1 MIKKILGIFILLII
15 IIFLTLY
22 VAVDKI
28 LIKNTI
34 SNIEKKLN
42 LNIIL
47 LEDYSFNLF
56 PKLSLL
62 TKFDLDKENINLF
75 IEDAE
80 FEIYKNY
87 NQKPAEYFLKAKN
100 IKIEK
105 LIIQDLEADGNIYK
119 YSNDSLNSHLE
130 IFPKGYIK
138 YELNADEKNSVKF
151 VKLILS
157 RINLPESYKKLSNF
171 ILSILEE
178 DTSFVSKFTLDRELL
193 TIDYFDST
201 KNELN
206 FKLNGT
212 YNLKSNIVDVIVKLD
227 SNKENFMEFRITDNV
242 KNPYIQILSND
253 NSINYNFFFNDIEKI
268 FEGGVDNILKNLMA
282 NE

>member
-15 IIFLTLY
+15 IIFLALY

-34 SNIEKKLN
+34 SDIEKKLN
-42 LNIIL
+42 LNINL

-119 YSNDSLNSHLE
+119 YSNNSLNSHLE
-130 IFPKGYIK
+130 IYPKGYIK

-212 YNLKSNIVDVIVKLD
+212 YNLKSNIVDIVVKLD

-242 KNPYIQILSND
+242 KNPYIQILSKD

-268 FEGGVDNILKNLMA
+268 FEGGVDNILKNLIA

>member
-1 MIKKILGIFILLII
+1 MQQN
-15 IIFLTLY
+15 TL
-22 VAVDKI
+22 
-28 LIKNTI
+28 
-34 SNIEKKLN
+34 
-42 LNIIL
+42 
-47 LEDYSFNLF
+47 
-56 PKLSLL
+56 
-62 TKFDLDKENINLF
+62 
-75 IEDAE
+75 
-80 FEIYKNY
+80 
-87 NQKPAEYFLKAKN
+87 
-100 IKIEK
+100 
-105 LIIQDLEADGNIYK
+105 
-119 YSNDSLNSHLE
+119 
-130 IFPKGYIK
+130 
-138 YELNADEKNSVKF
+138 KF

-171 ILSILEE
+171 IISILEE
-178 DTSFVSKFTLDRELL
+178 DMSFVSKFTLDRELL
-193 TIDYFDST
+193 TISYFDST

-212 YNLKSNIVDVIVKLD
+212 YNLKSNIVDIIVKLD

>member
-1 MIKKILGIFILLII
+1 MIKKTLGIFTLLII
-15 IIFLTLY
+15 IIFLALY

-42 LNIIL
+42 LNINL

-157 RINLPESYKKLSNF
+157 RINLPESYKKISNF

>member
-15 IIFLTLY
+15 IIFLALY

-42 LNIIL
+42 LNINL

-75 IEDAE
+75 IENAE

-212 YNLKSNIVDVIVKLD
+212 YNLKSNIVDIIVKLD

>member
-15 IIFLTLY
+15 IIFLALY

-42 LNIIL
+42 LNINL

-80 FEIYKNY
+80 FKIYKNY

-119 YSNDSLNSHLE
+119 YSNNSLNSHLE

-282 NE
+282 YE

>member
-15 IIFLTLY
+15 IIFLALY

-42 LNIIL
+42 LNINL

-151 VKLILS
+151 VKLILN
-157 RINLPESYKKLSNF
+157 RINLPESYKKISNF

>member
-15 IIFLTLY
+15 IIFLALY

-42 LNIIL
+42 LNINL

-62 TKFDLDKENINLF
+62 TKFDLDKENLNLF
-75 IEDAE
+75 LENAE

-119 YSNDSLNSHLE
+119 YSNNSLNSHLE
-130 IFPKGYIK
+130 IYPKGYIK

>member
-1 MIKKILGIFILLII
+1 MIKKILGIFIILII
-15 IIFLTLY
+15 IIFLALY

-42 LNIIL
+42 LNINL
-47 LEDYSFNLF
+47 LEDYSLNLF

-157 RINLPESYKKLSNF
+157 RINLPESYKKISNF

-193 TIDYFDST
+193 IIDYFDST

-206 FKLNGT
+206 FKLNGR
-212 YNLKSNIVDVIVKLD
+212 YNLKSNIVDVVVKLD

-282 NE
+282 HE

>member
-15 IIFLTLY
+15 IIFLALY

-42 LNIIL
+42 LNINL

-151 VKLILS
+151 VKLILN
-157 RINLPESYKKLSNF
+157 RINLPEPYKKILNF
-171 ILSILEE
+171 ILSILQE
-178 DTSFVSKFTLDRELL
+178 DTFFVSKFTLDRELL

-212 YNLKSNIVDVIVKLD
+212 YNLKSNIVDVVVKLD

>member
-15 IIFLTLY
+15 IIFLALY

-42 LNIIL
+42 LNINL

-157 RINLPESYKKLSNF
+157 RINLPESYKKISNF

-212 YNLKSNIVDVIVKLD
+212 YNLKSNIVDIIVKLD

>member
-1 MIKKILGIFILLII
+1 MIKKILGIFILLFI
-15 IIFLTLY
+15 IIFLAIY
-22 VAVDKI
+22 FVVDKI

-34 SNIEKKLN
+34 ANIEKKLN
-42 LNIIL
+42 LNIYL
-47 LEDYSFNLF
+47 NEDYSLNFF
-56 PKLSLL
+56 PELSLL
-62 TKFDLDKENINLF
+62 TKFDLDKENLNLS
-75 IEDAE
+75 IENAE

-87 NQKPAEYFLKAKN
+87 NQKPAEYFLNAKSVR
-100 IKIEK
+100 IEK
-105 LIIQDLEADGNIYK
+105 LIIQDLKADGNIYK
-119 YSNDSLNSHLE
+119 YSNDNLNSHLE
-130 IFPKGYIK
+130 IYPKGYIK
-138 YELNADEKNSVKF
+138 YELNSDEKNSVKF

-171 ILSILEE
+171 IISILEE

-193 TIDYFDST
+193 RINYFDST

-282 NE
+282 YD

>member
-15 IIFLTLY
+15 IIFLALY

-42 LNIIL
+42 LNINL

-87 NQKPAEYFLKAKN
+87 NQKPAKYFLKAKN

-119 YSNDSLNSHLE
+119 YSNDSLNSNLK
-130 IFPKGYIK
+130 IYPKGYIK

>member
-15 IIFLTLY
+15 IIFLALY

-42 LNIIL
+42 LNINL

-75 IEDAE
+75 IEDVE

-130 IFPKGYIK
+130 IFPKGSIK

-157 RINLPESYKKLSNF
+157 RINLPESYKKISNF

-193 TIDYFDST
+193 IIDYFDST

-282 NE
+282 YE

>member
-1 MIKKILGIFILLII
+1 MIKKILGICIILII
-15 IIFLTLY
+15 IIFLALY

-42 LNIIL
+42 LNINL
-47 LEDYSFNLF
+47 LEDYSLNLF

-62 TKFDLDKENINLF
+62 TKFDLNKENINLF
-75 IEDAE
+75 IEDVE

-151 VKLILS
+151 VKLILN
-157 RINLPESYKKLSNF
+157 RINLPESYKKISNF

-212 YNLKSNIVDVIVKLD
+212 YNLKSNIVDVIIKLD
-227 SNKENFMEFRITDNV
+227 SNKKNFMEFRITDNV

-253 NSINYNFFFNDIEKI
+253 NSLNYNFFLNDIEKI

-282 NE
+282 HE

>member
-15 IIFLTLY
+15 IIFLALY

-42 LNIIL
+42 LNINL

-130 IFPKGYIK
+130 IFPKGSIK

-157 RINLPESYKKLSNF
+157 RINLPESYKKISNF

-212 YNLKSNIVDVIVKLD
+212 YNLKSNIVDVIIKLD

>member
-42 LNIIL
+42 LNINL

-157 RINLPESYKKLSNF
+157 RINLPESYKKISNF

>member
-15 IIFLTLY
+15 IIFLALY

-42 LNIIL
+42 LNINL

-75 IEDAE
+75 IENAE

-100 IKIEK
+100 IKIDK

-212 YNLKSNIVDVIVKLD
+212 YNLKSNIVDVIVKLH

>member
-15 IIFLTLY
+15 IIFLAIY
-22 VAVDKI
+22 VVVDKI

-34 SNIEKKLN
+34 TNIEKKLN
-42 LNIIL
+42 LNIYL
-47 LEDYSFNLF
+47 NEDYSLNFF

-62 TKFDLDKENINLF
+62 TKFDLDKENLNLF
-75 IEDAE
+75 IENAE

-87 NQKPAEYFLKAKN
+87 NQKPAEYFLNAKSVR
-100 IKIEK
+100 IEK
-105 LIIQDLEADGNIYK
+105 LIIQDLEADGKIYK

-130 IFPKGYIK
+130 IYPKGYIK
-138 YELNADEKNSVKF
+138 YQLNTDEKNTLKF

-171 ILSILEE
+171 IISILEE
-178 DTSFVSKFTLDRELL
+178 DMSFVSKLTLDRDLL
-193 TIDYFDST
+193 TINYFDST

-212 YNLKSNIVDVIVKLD
+212 YNLKSNIVDIIVKLD

-242 KNPYIQILSND
+242 KNPYIQILSKD

>member
-15 IIFLTLY
+15 IIFLAIY
-22 VAVDKI
+22 VVVDKI

-34 SNIEKKLN
+34 TNIEKKLN
-42 LNIIL
+42 LNIYL
-47 LEDYSFNLF
+47 NEDYSLNFF
-56 PKLSLL
+56 PKISLL
-62 TKFDLDKENINLF
+62 TKFDLDKENLNLS
-75 IEDAE
+75 IENAE

-87 NQKPAEYFLKAKN
+87 NQKPAEYFLNAKSVR
-100 IKIEK
+100 IEK
-105 LIIQDLEADGNIYK
+105 LIIQDLEAYGNIYK
-119 YSNDSLNSHLE
+119 YSNDSFNSHLE
-130 IFPKGYIK
+130 IYPKGFIK
-138 YELNADEKNSVKF
+138 YQLNADERNSVKF

-171 ILSILEE
+171 IINILEE

-193 TIDYFDST
+193 TINYFDSA

-212 YNLKSNIVDVIVKLD
+212 YDLKSNIVDIIVKLD
-227 SNKENFMEFRITDNV
+227 SNKENFIEFKITDNV

>member
-15 IIFLTLY
+15 IIFLTFY

-42 LNIIL
+42 LNINL

-75 IEDAE
+75 IENAE
-80 FEIYKNY
+80 FQIYKNY
-87 NQKPAEYFLKAKN
+87 NQKPAEYFLEAKS

-119 YSNDSLNSHLE
+119 YSNNSLNSHLE
-130 IFPKGYIK
+130 IYPKGYIK

-242 KNPYIQILSND
+242 KNPYIQILSKD

>member
-15 IIFLTLY
+15 IIFLALY

-42 LNIIL
+42 LNINL
-47 LEDYSFNLF
+47 LEDYSFKLF

-151 VKLILS
+151 VKLILN
-157 RINLPESYKKLSNF
+157 RINLPSSYKKISDF

>member
-15 IIFLTLY
+15 IIFLTFY

-42 LNIIL
+42 LNINL

-80 FEIYKNY
+80 FKIYKNY
-87 NQKPAEYFLKAKN
+87 NQKPAEYFLNAKS

-119 YSNDSLNSHLE
+119 YSNNSLNSHLE

-178 DTSFVSKFTLDRELL
+178 DTSFISKFTLDR
-193 TIDYFDST
+193 
-201 KNELN
+201 
-206 FKLNGT
+206 
-212 YNLKSNIVDVIVKLD
+212 IV
-227 SNKENFMEFRITDNV
+227 NN
-242 KNPYIQILSND
+242 
-253 NSINYNFFFNDIEKI
+253 
-268 FEGGVDNILKNLMA
+268 
-282 NE
+282 